1 MDLPPDDYM
10 DARISNRALK
20 LLQLLASGDKEP
32 SEKAKNVPH
41 HYQPY
46 MAPNRT
52 QEKMLMN
59 AGKSVLDARAPFFL
73 AVGFHLPH
81 EPYVF
86 PKEVWKQYEQT
97 KLPLLRGR
105 IARRPFGMPPYA
117 LGDVQAPF
125 SYFNK
130 SASKG
135 GGGLPGRKYG
145 PHMWNDPQFSPL
157 TNFMKEHPYPDPMR
171 QELLKGYMAG
181 VTYMDSQLGKVL
193 DKLAETGLE
202 DSTVVCFFSDHGFA
216 LGERGQWGKR
226 SLFESDTRVPLI
238 FADPRH
244 PKAHGTR
251 TPALIELVDVFP
263 TLVQLAG
270 LPQPFALVPPING
283 ISQAAVVFE
292 GGLLSSDHRGYSA
305 ARSTLESRL
314 NYPRTAAISQFSRCP
329 IVASEFLTD
338 VSGSG
343 PMVIKDPL
351 RVADFRSRPHH
362 SAIEWA
368 CRCKGWQW
376 DDHHDLA
383 LMGYSLRVDNW
394 RYTAWLPW
402 DSNATE
408 VIWVWP
414 PIGEE
419 LYAHEA
425 GPNEPPGLFD
435 EAETINL
442 LSVDGVGK
450 ALFFTSEADNLV
462 AAVQAKHRT
471 KSKELFK
478 LLRRLVLERRGVA
491 DDSYYMCNRV
501 REYEQCVKRVAAEM
515 DFDASLKGQ
524 LAAEV
529 DSRSLQRSRSLAM
542 KIHAAALPLPLPL
555 PNMPYSGDSKFDTKA
570 NTSHASSSEL
580 TSSMTL
586 TSNPALPSTLEH
598 KLRRVAMMPDQA
610 LHSMSKQ
617 VAAFERVA
625 KVGDIVNV
633 GSVETQINA
642 LQEHIQTRDSQ
653 HMPSTAAMSWSGVRY
668 LVKDV
673 IRTPELVSADLMA
686 LPLPEGTFDPSA
698 SKEIGL
704 PVDLLLELVPRK
716 DGDANVC
723 ASDTQGLGLG
733 YVPHAPTAKLRDLKP
748 DAKRDLPSFE
758 DAVHWNSR
766 NQGSADNRA
775 SGNSTSCL
783 PLYMGPFFE
792 SDGVSTEVLPKG
804 L

>member
-1 MDLPPDDYM
+1 
-10 DARISNRALK
+10 
-20 LLQLLASGDKEP
+20 
-32 SEKAKNVPH
+32 
-41 HYQPY
+41 
-46 MAPNRT
+46 
-52 QEKMLMN
+52 
-59 AGKSVLDARAPFFL
+59 
-73 AVGFHLPH
+73 
-81 EPYVF
+81 
-86 PKEVWKQYEQT
+86 
-97 KLPLLRGR
+97 
-105 IARRPFGMPPYA
+105 
-117 LGDVQAPF
+117 
-125 SYFNK
+125 
-130 SASKG
+130 
-135 GGGLPGRKYG
+135 
-145 PHMWNDPQFSPL
+145 
-157 TNFMKEHPYPDPMR
+157 
-171 QELLKGYMAG
+171 
-181 VTYMDSQLGKVL
+181 
-193 DKLAETGLE
+193 
-202 DSTVVCFFSDHGFA
+202 
-216 LGERGQWGKR
+216 
-226 SLFESDTRVPLI
+226 
-238 FADPRH
+238 
-244 PKAHGTR
+244 
-251 TPALIELVDVFP
+251 
-263 TLVQLAG
+263 
-270 LPQPFALVPPING
+270 
-283 ISQAAVVFE
+283 
-292 GGLLSSDHRGYSA
+292 
-305 ARSTLESRL
+305 
-314 NYPRTAAISQFSRCP
+314 
-329 IVASEFLTD
+329 
-338 VSGSG
+338 
-343 PMVIKDPL
+343 
-351 RVADFRSRPHH
+351 
-362 SAIEWA
+362 
-368 CRCKGWQW
+368 
-376 DDHHDLA
+376 
-383 LMGYSLRVDNW
+383 MGYSLRVDNW